1 MIKKKIKRCWPA
13 PNISKPGRAGKLQAR
28 ACVATYIH
36 VCMESSQGSALPW
49 AQHRF
54 WVTGSERMSWITVCS
69 PCYGRKRPVIPAIG
83 SLGSRWGTALTSLFP
98 SQCFSSL
105 APCYSEL
112 CYPHV
117 SYHNTFF
124 TFSEKLYWTT
134 SSKHFQTVGFP
145 AFSLKYALPHG
156 LTRGGRSIWHCSWR
170 GVGPGF
176 VTEANLFPSHL
187 EDTLLEVLHCSW
199 LSKHRLK

>member
-13 PNISKPGRAGKLQAR
+13 PNISKPGRAGELQAR
-28 ACVATYIH
+28 ACVATYVH

-145 AFSLKYALPHG
+145 AFPSN
-156 LTRGGRSIWHCSWR
+156 THC
-170 GVGPGF
+170 PM
-176 VTEANLFPSHL
+176 
-187 EDTLLEVLHCSW
+187 VLHEEEEAFGTAPGGVWDQDLW
-199 LSKHRLK
+199 LKQTFSPATWRIHYWRCFTVPGSANTA

>member
-1 MIKKKIKRCWPA
+1 MPLFIAYDHTPLLTTSNSVQLNYRSSCATNHCDFPQSPSVIQMQRSAVQSASWQLHSGCTIQKRNDKKKKIKLCWPA
-13 PNISKPGRAGKLQAR
+13 PNISKPGRAGELQAR
-28 ACVATYIH
+28 ACVATYVH

-83 SLGSRWGTALTSLFP
+83 SLGSCWGTVLTSLFP

-112 CYPHV
+112 CYPHI

-124 TFSEKLYWTT
+124 TFSE
-134 SSKHFQTVGFP
+134 
-145 AFSLKYALPHG
+145 
-156 LTRGGRSIWHCSWR
+156 
-170 GVGPGF
+170 
-176 VTEANLFPSHL
+176 
-187 EDTLLEVLHCSW
+187 
-199 LSKHRLK
+199 

>member
-1 MIKKKIKRCWPA
+1 MPLFIAYDHTPLLTTSNSVQLNYRSSCATNHCDFPQSPSVIQMQRSAVQSASWQLHSGCTIQKRNDKKKKIIKLCWPA
-13 PNISKPGRAGKLQAR
+13 PNISKPGRAGELQAR
-28 ACVATYIH
+28 ACVATYVH

-83 SLGSRWGTALTSLFP
+83 SLGSCWGTALTSLFP

-124 TFSEKLYWTT
+124 TFSE
-134 SSKHFQTVGFP
+134 
-145 AFSLKYALPHG
+145 
-156 LTRGGRSIWHCSWR
+156 
-170 GVGPGF
+170 
-176 VTEANLFPSHL
+176 
-187 EDTLLEVLHCSW
+187 
-199 LSKHRLK
+199 